1 MFKLHRYIYFDLGG
15 IGLGKRIIALIVTIG
30 LATTI
35 SMPILADPLSDTL
48 KSQKNK
54 LQEQK
59 KAYNQAQNNLEAI
72 EVSIEKLDYDI
83 EKMYGEVDK
92 VKVKIANSK
101 LQIEKTTVNIQVA
114 EDNIK
119 EEEELFNARMRSMYM
134 NGVDSYVEIILNS
147 NGIMDLM
154 SRVDNI
160 KKIVEY
166 DNKLIGELTDKK
178 VKIENQKVALEA
190 ENAKLVLL
198 KADNEKKIDK
208 LKEKKQEQNA
218 LIADAVKQERL
229 YSSKI
234 SDAQAIVNATMKQ
247 IQQIKAKVPK
257 YTPSRGAAPLSS
269 NSIVAYASNFL
280 GTPYVWGA
288 NGPNSFDCSGFT
300 KYVFAHFG
308 VSLTRTT
315 YTQINE
321 GSYVSRD
328 NLEPGD
334 LVFFGSGSPH
344 HVGIY
349 VGNNSYIHAPRT
361 GDVVKVSPLTRSDYL
376 SARRIK

>member
-1 MFKLHRYIYFDLGG
+1 MR
-15 IGLGKRIIALIVTIG
+15 KRIIALIVTIG
-30 LATTI
+30 LATNM

-59 KAYNQAQNNLEAI
+59 NAYNQAQNNLEAI
-72 EVSIEKLDYDI
+72 EASIEKLDYEI

-101 LQIEKTTVNIQVA
+101 LQIEKTAINIEVA
-114 EDNIK
+114 EENIK
-119 EEEELFNARMRSMYM
+119 EEEDLFNARMRSMYM
-134 NGVDSYVEIILNS
+134 NGVDSYVEILLDS
-147 NGIMDLM
+147 DGIMDLM

-160 KKIVEY
+160 KKIVEF
-166 DNKLIGELTDKK
+166 DNKLIAKLTDKK
-178 VKIENQKVALEA
+178 VEIENQKVALEA

-198 KADNEKKIDK
+198 KSDNENKIDK
-208 LKEKKQEQNA
+208 LMLKKEEQKA

-247 IQQIKAKVPK
+247 IQQIRDKAPK
-257 YTPSRGAAPLSS
+257 YTASRGATSLSS
-269 NSIVAYASNFL
+269 NAIVAYASNFL

-288 NGPNSFDCSGFT
+288 NGPSTFDCSGFT
-300 KYVFAHFG
+300 KYVYAHFG
-308 VSLTRTT
+308 ISLTRTT

-321 GSYVSRD
+321 GSYVSMD
-328 NLEPGD
+328 NLETGD

>member
-1 MFKLHRYIYFDLGG
+1 MR
-15 IGLGKRIIALIVTIG
+15 KRIIALIVTLG

-35 SMPILADPLSDTL
+35 SMPVKANPLSDTL
-48 KSQKNK
+48 RSQNNK

-59 KAYNQAQNNLEAI
+59 NAYNQAQNNLEDI
-72 EVSIEKLDYDI
+72 ESKIEKLDYDI
-83 EKMYGEVDK
+83 ERTYGEIDK

-101 LQIEKTTVNIQVA
+101 LQIEKTTKNIQVA
-114 EDNIK
+114 EENIK
-119 EEEELFNARMRSMYM
+119 EEEELFNARMRIMYM
-134 NGVDSYVEIILNS
+134 NGADSYVEIMLNAE
-147 NGIMDLM
+147 GFMDFM

-160 KKIVEY
+160 KKIVEF
-166 DNKLIGELTDKK
+166 DNKLIAKLTDKK
-178 VKIENQKVALEA
+178 VEIENQKVALEA

-198 KADNEKKIDK
+198 KSDNENKIDK
-208 LKEKKQEQNA
+208 LMLKKEEQKA

-247 IQQIKAKVPK
+247 IQQIRDKAPK
-257 YTPSRGAAPLSS
+257 YTASRGATSLSS
-269 NSIVAYASNFL
+269 NAIVAYASNFL

-300 KYVFAHFG
+300 KYVYSHFG

>member
-1 MFKLHRYIYFDLGG
+1 MR
-15 IGLGKRIIALIVTIG
+15 KRIIALIVTLG

-35 SMPILADPLSDTL
+35 SMPVKANPLSDTL
-48 KSQKNK
+48 RSQNNK

-59 KAYNQAQNNLEAI
+59 NAYNQAQNNLEDI
-72 EVSIEKLDYDI
+72 ESKIEKLDYDI
-83 EKMYGEVDK
+83 ERTYGEIDK

-101 LQIEKTTVNIQVA
+101 LQIEKTTKNIQVA
-114 EDNIK
+114 EENIK

-208 LKEKKQEQNA
+208 LKEKKEEQNV

-234 SDAQAIVNATMKQ
+234 SDAQAIVNATIKQ
-247 IQQIKAKVPK
+247 IQQIKAKAPK
-257 YTPSRGAAPLSS
+257 YTPSRGSASLSS

-300 KYVFAHFG
+300 KYVYAHFG
-308 VSLTRTT
+308 ISLSRTT

-361 GDVVKVSPLTRSDYL
+361 GDVVKVSALTRSDYL